1 MKGLPCVFIA
11 MRATG
16 HCILSRL
23 PWATRSF
30 GTTSQ
35 HVYLL
40 TSVYHF
46 ATGASAD
53 GESHGQAGRGAG
65 CGEWPGRGGPRVHEG
80 HRLHQSLQEHERN
93 PRYHF
98 LISNLSRSLTL
109 KAPELCVFADDLHPK
124 WPWTWQLE
132 RKWMNPGNT
141 FYFFGGGGIKGD
153 IYQSYLLD
161 YFFFQNCPIFQLN

>member
-109 KAPELCVFADDLHPK
+109 KAPELCVCLLMTCTLNDPEPDNWKESEWIQGTLFIFLVG
-124 WPWTWQLE
+124 
-132 RKWMNPGNT
+132 GN
-141 FYFFGGGGIKGD
+141 
-153 IYQSYLLD
+153 
-161 YFFFQNCPIFQLN
+161 